1 MALKASGA
9 YRHCSSKP
17 CSGSTGHHHRSHRY
31 ADSDKFHYSYRRA
44 GEANSSSSTPRVI
57 CFRDMRSGRGL
68 SSAEGTPSMSGR
80 TDGGGSCG
88 GLGLFLPD
96 EEVPKEWVAQVEPGV
111 LITFFSLT
119 GGGNDLK
126 RIRFRFVNFSSTH
139 ASYVHTQFFII
150 RKRNMNF
157 DGIYK

>member
-9 YRHCSSKP
+9 YRHCGSKP

-31 ADSDKFHYSYRRA
+31 VESEKFHYSYRRA

-57 CFRDMRSGRGL
+57 CFGDIRSGRGL

-88 GLGLFLPD
+88 GLGVFLPD

-111 LITFFSLT
+111 LITFFSLS

-126 RIRFRFVNFSSTH
+126 RIRFRYVKSFSS
-139 ASYVHTQFFII
+139 SGF
-150 RKRNMNF
+150 
-157 DGIYK
+157 